1 MYKIKDNHLYINGKK
16 LPFRLNIESMDE
28 TNLVFGFVTAIY
40 EGFCDMKT
48 INELNDFADREYI
61 TLDLDKDQYMPH
73 FKLETAYFNYDIVQD
88 LSKMHGMKL
97 NDMLNDYLKT
107 ITIII
112 PKENIA
118 LKGVFEKELKL
129 QQFKLQM
136 NKIEKDFE

>member
-1 MYKIKDNHLYINGKK
+1 MYKIKDNHLYINGKR
-16 LPFRLNIESMDE
+16 LPFKLNTESMDE
-28 TNLVFGFVTAIY
+28 TNLVFGFVTATY
-40 EGFCDMKT
+40 EEHCDMKPFKKPDD
-48 INELNDFADREYI
+48 LSDYI
-61 TLDLDKDQYMPH
+61 TMDLDKNQYMPH
-73 FKLETAYFNYDIVQD
+73 FKIETAYFNYDIVQD
-88 LSKMHGMKL
+88 LSNMHGIKL

-129 QQFKLQM
+129 QQLKFQM